1 MISKLIRIF
10 AAAGLALALSAGVVH
25 AQPAQARPSQAPSS
39 QTPSGQASPKQSPS
53 DDVLSRDAVLRD
65 PAIPAAGNPNGD
77 ITIVE
82 YFDFQCPY
90 CRKAHADLQKLLKE
104 DGKVRVVYKDWPILG
119 EVSVAAS
126 RLAMAARFQ
135 GKFTQAHDALMNY
148 KGRLTAANL
157 EEILVS
163 AGVDGE
169 KLKADLAANEA
180 VIKET
185 LVRNNSQAEAFGFN
199 ATPSFI
205 IGTFRV
211 PGALDLATFK
221 LAIKD
226 ARALQKKSG
235 DK

>member
-1 MISKLIRIF
+1 MITHLFRIF
-10 AAAGLALALSAGVVH
+10 AAAALLLALPVVASH
-25 AQPAQARPSQAPSS
+25 AQSGPAQSS
-39 QTPSGQASPKQSPS
+39 PGAS
-53 DDVLSRDAVLRD
+53 DDILSRDAVLRD
-65 PAIPAAGNPNGD
+65 PAIPVAGNPNGD
-77 ITIVE
+77 ITLVE

-90 CRKAHADLQKLLKE
+90 CRKTHADLQKLLKE
-104 DGKVRVVYKDWPILG
+104 DGKLRIVYKDWPILG
-119 EVSVAAS
+119 DVSVEAA
-126 RLAMAARFQ
+126 RLVQAARFQ
-135 GKFTQAHDALMNY
+135 GKFMQAHDALMDY

-157 EEILVS
+157 TEVLVS
-163 AGVDGE
+163 AGIDGE

-180 VIKET
+180 AIKET
-185 LVRNNSQAEAFGFN
+185 LARNNSQAEAFGFN